1 MAELATIARP
11 YADALFKAATA
22 GAGMDLAST
31 ADWVDEL
38 AAIAANP
45 QLRDLADNPKV
56 TADQVFAV
64 VTGVARTALS
74 DMAKNFLRTV
84 IDNGRLNALPEVAAQ
99 FRALV
104 NRRNGS
110 SDAVV
115 FSAFPMDSSAL
126 SEGQCSAGKAFRPQ
140 AQSRRP
146 TG

>member
-11 YADALFKAATA
+11 YAEALFKAATA

-45 QLRDLADNPKV
+45 QLRQLADNPKV

-64 VTGVARTALS
+64 VTGVARSALS
-74 DMAKNFLRTV
+74 DAAKNFLRTV
-84 IDNGRLNALPEVAAQ
+84 IDNGRLEALPEVAVQ

-104 NRRNGS
+104 NGRTGIIAPCLITRR
-110 SDAVV
+110 
-115 FSAFPMDSSAL
+115 
-126 SEGQCSAGKAFRPQ
+126 
-140 AQSRRP
+140 
-146 TG
+146 